1 MYQKFQLHFIH
12 YQLKVSGEEKSMP
25 NESLNYIPMLS
36 VFRTPSCVQHWGF
49 PSHVQCG
56 CHQWPYISLHLVGTS
71 WSAEN
76 PPRAPS
82 NTEQRSSRSPCSP
95 QVLTSSQTSR
105 TAATLGSSSGSMP
118 PPGTIHRSGWRL
130 LLTSSTCREQST
142 ADGWTHSNTPSQS
155 PAAGGEVSL
164 SLSHLQPN
172 SQSLEMLRSSQGNF
186 FTPLQAAVQAA
197 CSLPT
202 RHSSTLNYFNHYLL
216 VALEHW
222 RIN

>member
-36 VFRTPSCVQHWGF
+36 VFRTPSHVQHWGF

-142 ADGWTHSNTPSQS
+142 ADGWTHSNAPSQS

-172 SQSLEMLRSSQGNF
+172 TSPWKCSAL
-186 FTPLQAAVQAA
+186 PKAI
-197 CSLPT
+197 SLPPCRQLCRLRAHCQRGT
-202 RHSSTLNYFNHYLL
+202 PALWIISTITSSSLSSI
-216 VALEHW
+216 EE
-222 RIN
+222 